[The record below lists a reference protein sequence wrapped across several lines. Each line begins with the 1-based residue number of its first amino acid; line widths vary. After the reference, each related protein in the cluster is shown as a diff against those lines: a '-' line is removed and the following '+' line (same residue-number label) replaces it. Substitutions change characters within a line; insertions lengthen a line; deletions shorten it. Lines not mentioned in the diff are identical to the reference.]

1 MVGVQ
6 RELLHLGHPL
16 GEREPLPLPPGG
28 PLLAPA
34 ATCTAAAA
42 GFFLWRLRRRD
53 SDLGRL
59 WCVLALMVLRV
70 LALLSLVDLP
80 AATARVSSRCCTRG
94 GFGSRT
100 LYLSMLG
107 T

>member
-28 PLLAPA
+28 RLLASA
-34 ATCTAAAA
+34 AACTAAAA
-42 GFFLWRLRRRD
+42 GAFFLWRWRRRD

-59 WCVLALMVLRV
+59 WCVLALVVLRV
-70 LALLSLVDLP
+70 LALVSLVDLR
-80 AATARVSSRCCTRG
+80 AATARVSTRCSTPGEEELCHTPCT
-94 GFGSRT
+94 
-100 LYLSMLG
+100 
-107 T
+107 